1 MKGNLWIAYV
11 MIGLGLGS
19 WITGNS
25 KNNEIAQI
33 HKDYSD
39 AAKLTAEL
47 HLEVLQDREHEQLEL
62 RKQLQALD
70 DQRYGELTHAQG
82 VIDQLS
88 ADLLTA
94 KRRLSVRTAPSTGS
108 CSVSSGGASPS
119 LDDGAG
125 ERRDIHP
132 EDAAAIVRL
141 TGEADQCRA
150 KVTGLQE
157 RMRLL
162 TGEKT

>member
-1 MKGNLWIAYV
+1 MKDYLWIAYV
-11 MIGLGLGS
+11 LIGLGLGS
-19 WITGNS
+19 WVTANS
-25 KNNEIAQI
+25 KNAEIAQI
-33 HKDYSD
+33 QRDHANAVK
-39 AAKLTAEL
+39 ATAEL
-47 HLEVLQDREHEQLEL
+47 HLEVLQEREQEQLQL
-62 RKQLQALD
+62 RKQLQAVD
-70 DQRYGELTHAQG
+70 EQRYGELIHAQG

>member
-1 MKGNLWIAYV
+1 MKGYLWIAYV
-11 MIGLGLGS
+11 MVGLGLGS
-19 WITGNS
+19 WITANS
-25 KNNEIAQI
+25 KNAEIAQI
-33 HKDYSD
+33 QRDHSD
-39 AAKLTAEL
+39 AAKATAEL
-47 HLEVLQDREHEQLEL
+47 HAEVLREREQEQLQL
-62 RKQLQALD
+62 RRQLQAVD
-70 DQRYGELTHAQG
+70 EQRYGELIHAQG

-94 KRRLSVRTAPSTGS
+94 KRRLSFRTAPAAGS
-108 CSVSSGGASPS
+108 CSVSSGGAGSG
-119 LDDGAG
+119 LDDGSG

-141 TGEADQCRA
+141 TGEADECRL

-162 TGEKT
+162 TGEKN

>member
-1 MKGNLWIAYV
+1 MKEYLWIAYV

-25 KNNEIAQI
+25 KNAEIAQI
-33 HKDYSD
+33 QKDYSD

-47 HLEVLQDREHEQLEL
+47 HLEVLQDREQEQLEL
-62 RKQLQALD
+62 RKQLQAVD
-70 DQRYGELTHAQG
+70 TQRYRELANAQAN
-82 VIDQLS
+82 IDRLS
-88 ADLLTA
+88 TDLLTA
-94 KRRLSVRTAPSTGS
+94 KRRLSIRTTSPVGS
-108 CSVSSGGASPS
+108 CSVSASGTSTR

-141 TGEADQCRA
+141 TGEADQCRL

-162 TGEKT
+162 TGEKI